1 MEERQVEVRRTAR
14 RDLATFSSIT
24 CLACGSQQR
33 QRERGRERERQR
45 GRERQRDR
53 ESGDRFGERRQREE
67 DGSKEGR
74 QRERERER
82 GRERERERESAPYVW
97 VGTHDHIGADCQVSA
112 GPPAVFQLSSYRSQ
126 LVLAA

>member
-67 DGSKEGR
+67 EGTKEGR
-74 QRERERER
+74 QRER
-82 GRERERERESAPYVW
+82 GREREREGERERLMCGSGLMITLAQTARSVRGHQP
-97 VGTHDHIGADCQVSA
+97 
-112 GPPAVFQLSSYRSQ
+112 SSS
-126 LVLAA
+126 